1 MKNNKMISEAIDVK
15 AEALSISSGAGSTS
29 QLYDM
34 QQYDEALLT
43 AAIRGNFT
51 TATID
56 LMQSSNATV
65 AGTSAA
71 GSKAGM
77 VLGGASTLISTSGGV
92 REFTLTFTT
101 ATTADDTLQIT
112 ADGVSKTF
120 KNTNSSAYLESS
132 AWTST
137 LLYFGSSVGSSA
149 NTGLSLRVDSLKTAI
164 NSTIGFGTGL
174 NFTTV
179 STAVC
184 RITAASADNALGYN
198 TTVAV
203 PTAAVQLAVGGFDI
217 KADRLAS
224 TANKRYVAVK
234 ISSAA
239 TACNVG
245 FTCIRAGGHHMP
257 RSFSGKLST

>member
-1 MKNNKMISEAIDVK
+1 MKNNKMISEAIDLKTDVL
-15 AEALSISSGAGSTS
+15 AITSAAGTTS
-29 QLYDM
+29 QQYDM
-34 QQYDEALLT
+34 QMYDEALLA

-51 TATID
+51 TVTID
-56 LMQSSNATV
+56 LMQSSAATV

-77 VLGGASTLISTSGGV
+77 TLGGASTLISTSGGV
-92 REFTLTFTT
+92 RELTLTFTT

-112 ADGVSKTF
+112 AGGVAKTF

-137 LLYFGSSVGSSA
+137 LLYYGSSVGSSA
-149 NTGLSLRVDSLKTAI
+149 NTGLVKRVDSLKTAI
-164 NSTIGFGTGL
+164 NSTIGFGTGIH
-174 NFTTV
+174 FSTV

-184 RITAASADNALGYN
+184 RIAAASIDDAIGYN

-217 KADRLAS
+217 KADELAS
-224 TANKRYVAVK
+224 TANKRYVAMK
-234 ISSAA
+234 ISTAA
-239 TACNVG
+239 TACNAA
-245 FTCIRAGGHHMP
+245 FSCIRTGGHFMP